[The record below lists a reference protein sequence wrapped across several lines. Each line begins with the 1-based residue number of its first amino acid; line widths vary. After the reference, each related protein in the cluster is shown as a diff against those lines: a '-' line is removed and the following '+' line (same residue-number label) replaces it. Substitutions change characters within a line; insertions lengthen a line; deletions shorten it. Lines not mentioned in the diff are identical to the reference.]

1 MARSW
6 TARVLTDFAV
16 VLVLLAF
23 SPSSA
28 ERLGAAPSWAD
39 KLDPIL
45 SQRLHQPGRSR
56 VVIRGTAAGAAT
68 VASSV
73 RGLGGRIVR
82 ELRLVDGLAVDV
94 PNTLLPAIAANP
106 FVERVS
112 VDRPVAGAME
122 RTGATIGASFVRQQ
136 LGYDGAGIGVAIID
150 SGINA
155 AHDDLQP
162 GVTGAP
168 RVTRFVDFVNG
179 RETPYD
185 DYGHGTHVA
194 GIIAGSGYDS
204 SGARTGIAPGA
215 HLVVLKALDAD
226 GRGRISD
233 VIAALDY
240 AVSNKDALGIRV
252 VNMSVASGVYES
264 YLTDPLALAARRAVS
279 AGLVVIAAAGNNGR
293 SPLGKAQYAG
303 VTSPGNAPWVLTVG
317 ASSHMGTEDRG
328 DDTIA
333 AFSSRGPGAIDY
345 GAKPDIVAPGV
356 GIESLTDPAS
366 RLYAASGPNL
376 LAGTVP
382 TASLPYVSLSGTSMS
397 APVAAGTVAL
407 MLQANASLTPNAVKA
422 VLQYTAERRS
432 GYDTLTQGAGFLNA
446 RGAVQLAVYLASGGS
461 RPYPLEAG
469 WSGRVIWGNRLLPGA
484 RVLDSASLR
493 SLDVTWGEGI
503 VGADLLPPPNV
514 VWGLLCGGSNCGVP
528 WAAAAVAASIATEG
542 DTVVWGTL
550 DIEADTVVWGTMDLE
565 TDTVVWGTSCA
576 DPSCAPIVWKRP

>member
-1 MARSW
+1 VPRSR
-6 TARVLTDFAV
+6 TAPVLASV
-16 VLVLLAF
+16 AALLVLVAF
-23 SPSSA
+23 GPSSTN
-28 ERLGAAPSWAD
+28 RLSAAPSWPA

-56 VVIRGTAAGAAT
+56 VVIRGTAGGASA

-82 ELRLVDGLAVDV
+82 ELRIVDGFAVEL
-94 PNTLLPAIAANP
+94 PNALLPAIAANP

-112 VDRPVAGAME
+112 LDRPVAGAME
-122 RTGATIGASFVRQQ
+122 RTGATIGASFVRQE

-155 AHDDLQP
+155 AHDDFHA
-162 GVTGAP
+162 GETGGP
-168 RVTRFVDFVNG
+168 RVVRFVDFVG
-179 RETPYD
+179 GGEAPYD

-194 GIIAGSGYDS
+194 GIVAGNGYDS
-204 SGARTGIAPGA
+204 AGARTGVAPGA
-215 HLVVLKALDAD
+215 HLIVLKALDAD

-240 AVSNKDALGIRV
+240 AVANKDALGIRI
-252 VNMSVASGVYES
+252 VNLSVATGVYES
-264 YLTDPLALAARRAVS
+264 YLTDPLTLAARRAVS

-293 SPLGKAQYAG
+293 GPLGKVQYAG
-303 VTSPGNAPWVLTVG
+303 VASPGNAPWVLTVG
-317 ASSHMGTEDRG
+317 ASSHMGTEDRA

-345 GAKPDIVAPGV
+345 ASKPDIVAPGV

-376 LAGTVP
+376 LTGAVAT
-382 TASLPYVSLSGTSMS
+382 SYFPYVSLSGTSMS

-407 MLQANASLTPNAVKA
+407 MLQANPALTPNAVKA
-422 VLQYTAERRS
+422 VLQYTAERRQ

-446 RGAVQLAVYLASGGS
+446 RGAVELSAYLASGG
-461 RPYPLEAG
+461 RLYPLQAG
-469 WSGRVIWGNRLLPGA
+469 WSGRVIWGNRLMPGS
-484 RVLDSASLR
+484 RVLDSATAS
-493 SLDVTWGEGI
+493 SLDVTWGASLF
-503 VGADLLPPPNV
+503 GAEFTLPNV

-528 WAAAAVAASIATEG
+528 WVASAVATTIVTEG

-550 DIEADTVVWGTMDLE
+550 DIETDTVVWGTVDIEADTVVWGTN
-565 TDTVVWGTSCA
+565 CA
-576 DPSCAPIVWKRP
+576 DPACAPIVWKQP